1 MKLTITSDSPIGRN
15 RRASQAF
22 TLVELMVS
30 VSILVI
36 LMLVVANFVN
46 LVQRTWVRTNSATRQ
61 PGDHLQRY
69 LLPAAFGAPVL
80 LWPYCRWFNCLVQHW
95 QLGQLPWPQCVFS
108 STSRNHWTYPPGFW
122 SD

>member
-46 LVQRTWVRTNSATRQ
+46 LVQ
-61 PGDHLQRY
+61 HLGEDK
-69 LLPAAFGAPVL
+69 LECVPV
-80 LWPYCRWFNCLVQHW
+80 
-95 QLGQLPWPQCVFS
+95 
-108 STSRNHWTYPPGFW
+108 SRGKAGF
-122 SD
+122 